1 YKEIG
6 SGSTIDDRPVMQKLL
21 TDVEKNLYDAVLV
34 VDLDRLSR
42 GNGTDNDRILYSMKV
57 SETLIVVESPY
68 QVLDANN
75 ESDEEIIL
83 FKGFFARFE

>member
-1 YKEIG
+1 
-6 SGSTIDDRPVMQKLL
+6 
-21 TDVEKNLYDAVLV
+21 
-34 VDLDRLSR
+34 
-42 GNGTDNDRILYSMKV
+42 MKV

-83 FKGFFARFE
+83 FKGFFARFEFKQINKRMREGKS